1 MQNFLSKYLPTLP
14 KLSNLK
20 LSSWLNRANG
30 IGLEI
35 TPERINLAQLSKQG
49 QNYKL
54 TNFCTI
60 ELAEGIFSDGEI
72 VDFLGLSQAIKE
84 LITTHDIKAK
94 RVATA
99 LPLKEAIIRIVPVP
113 SELND
118 NELRDFILIQEAP
131 HYLPHP
137 REEVDLDYQKL
148 NFFEDDDGIE
158 KVNILL
164 VGTRQEITDSYVETM
179 ELADL
184 KLDIL
189 EVSSFSLMR
198 TIKAY
203 FANYSDGEAVI
214 LVDIEFGN
222 TEIVI
227 IVNGN
232 PQFSRS
238 VPIGTLQMHNAL
250 AKSMQLS
257 TSQNSNRLQT
267 MSIPP
272 EFFDSISSKNSQSNP
287 ELLGLSR
294 IAGELTDE
302 LQRSINFYLNQTR
315 DVEIAQILLAGP
327 GACVGN
333 LDEFFTHRLNLSTI
347 LIDPIS
353 TLSLEPVIDFPINQR
368 AGMGVA
374 IGLAMRECT

>member
-214 LVDIEFGN
+214 LVDSNFNDCWRFRGL
-222 TEIVI
+222 VI
-227 IVNGN
+227 CFRRFIHCW
-232 PQFSRS
+232 S
-238 VPIGTLQMHNAL
+238 
-250 AKSMQLS
+250 
-257 TSQNSNRLQT
+257 
-267 MSIPP
+267 
-272 EFFDSISSKNSQSNP
+272 
-287 ELLGLSR
+287 
-294 IAGELTDE
+294 
-302 LQRSINFYLNQTR
+302 
-315 DVEIAQILLAGP
+315 
-327 GACVGN
+327 
-333 LDEFFTHRLNLSTI
+333 
-347 LIDPIS
+347 
-353 TLSLEPVIDFPINQR
+353 
-368 AGMGVA
+368 
-374 IGLAMRECT
+374 